1 LAREKDIQTSGQ
13 GANRASSADG
23 HRNAARNRTQH
34 GPGADD
40 PAKQRVVIE
49 SVTPEVDEGRFPA
62 KATLGEDVVVE
73 ADIFTDGTDAISAL
87 LLHRPA
93 EDTAWAPVSMALL
106 GNDRWRAS
114 FSVDRLGVY
123 VFTIEAWVDPFLTWR
138 RDLQKRLEAR
148 QKVPVEFQI
157 GAALIRSAAGRA
169 VGKDREALL
178 KAAELLA
185 VPRPLAQLARVALD
199 PQLAGMM
206 AAHGDH
212 TQATRYQRE
221 VQVRVDPGKARF
233 STWYEMFPRSVWT
246 PATGARPG
254 PGRRGRAA
262 RGSADHAT
270 FRDVEARLPYV
281 GEMGFDILYLAPVHP
296 IGHTHRKG
304 RNNATVAGAGDPGS
318 PWAIGSEEG
327 GHKAVNPDLG
337 TLEDFRHLVRLARER
352 FAIDVALDIAYQCSP
367 DHPYIREHPQWFRQ
381 RPDGT
386 IQYAE
391 NPPKKYE
398 DTYPFDF
405 QTADRHG
412 LWQELKSI
420 IEFWIEQGVRIFR
433 IDNPHTKPFAFWEWM
448 LAEINREHPE
458 VIFLAEAFTRPR
470 VMQRLAKLGF
480 TQSYTYFA
488 WRNLRRELIEYM
500 TELTTSP
507 VRDFF
512 RPNFWPNTPDI
523 LTDVL
528 QQGGRPAFIARL
540 VLASTMSSSYGI
552 YGPVFELMERE
563 AREPGSEEYLH
574 SEKYEIRRW
583 DVCRTGSLHEV
594 IAVVNRAR
602 RENPAL
608 QSNRNFRAQ
617 ATDNDQIIAYS
628 KRTDDNSNI
637 VLTIVNLDHR
647 YTQSGWLDVGLDDWG
662 IAPDEP
668 YQVHDLLTD
677 SRYTWQG
684 ARNFI
689 KLNPNVM
696 PAHVF
701 VVRGRG
707 RGRGRGG
714 SG

>member
-1 LAREKDIQTSGQ
+1 M
-13 GANRASSADG
+13 
-23 HRNAARNRTQH
+23 
-34 GPGADD
+34 
-40 PAKQRVVIE
+40 
-49 SVTPEVDEGRFPA
+49 TPEVDEGRFPA
-62 KATLGEDVVVE
+62 KATLGEGVVVE
-73 ADIFTDGTDAISAL
+73 ADIFTDGTDVISAV
-87 LLHRPA
+87 LLHRGA
-93 EDTAWAPVSMALL
+93 EDLDWVSVPMAPL

-114 FSVDRLGVY
+114 FSVDHLGLY
-123 VFTIEAWVDPFLTWR
+123 VFTIEAWTDPFLTWR

-157 GAALIRSAAGRA
+157 GAALIESAAGRA
-169 VGKDREALL
+169 AGTDREALA
-178 KAAELLA
+178 KAADRMAKGGPQVQMARLGLDEHLAEL
-185 VPRPLAQLARVALD
+185 
-199 PQLAGMM
+199 M
-206 AAHGDH
+206 AANADRS
-212 TQATRYQRE
+212 QATRYQRE
-221 VQVRVDPGKARF
+221 VQVRVDPERARY
-233 STWYEMFPRSVWT
+233 STWYEMFPRSVWA
-246 PATGARPG
+246 PATGPRPG
-254 PGRRGRAA
+254 PGPRRRSA

-281 GEMGFDILYLAPVHP
+281 AEMGFDVLYLPPVHP
-296 IGHTHRKG
+296 IGRTHRKG
-304 RNNATVAGAGDPGS
+304 PNNAPAAHAGDPGS

-337 TLEDFRHLVRLARER
+337 TLGDFRHLVRLARER

-367 DHPYIREHPQWFRQ
+367 DHPYVREHPQWFRK
-381 RPDGT
+381 RPDGR

-398 DTYPFDF
+398 DIYPFDF
-405 QTADRHG
+405 QTAARRG
-412 LWQELKSI
+412 LWDELKSI
-420 IEFWIEQGVRIFR
+420 IDFWIEQGVRIFR
-433 IDNPHTKPFAFWEWM
+433 VDNPHTKPFAFWEWM

-470 VMQRLAKLGF
+470 VMHHLAKLGF

-488 WRNLRRELIEYM
+488 WRNYRREITEYM

-528 QQGGRPAFIARL
+528 QRGGRPAFIARL
-540 VLASTMSSSYGI
+540 VLAATMSSSYGV
-552 YGPVFELMERE
+552 YGPVFELMEHE

-583 DVCRTGSLHEV
+583 EVCRAGSLHEI

-602 RENPAL
+602 RENSAL

-617 ATDNDQIIAYS
+617 STDNDQIIAYS
-628 KRTDDNSNI
+628 KKTDDNSNI

-662 IAPDEP
+662 IAQDEP

-689 KLNPNVM
+689 KLDPNVM
-696 PAHVF
+696 PAHIL
-701 VVRGRG
+701 VVRRQSGSRRRG
-707 RGRGRGG
+707 SR
-714 SG
+714 